1 MSDRIIEKKILEL
14 LELENGDLKKLGID
28 LEAYVNDE
36 LNSKKIENILDE
48 LIDELRTYY
57 IKNDSK
63 MYPFSDEIDSEIANK
78 INDVVKKTLV
88 IYDSFAIV
96 RNMELQEADKLLDE
110 IFENCILRCDLE
122 YINKEIEAYSEV
134 DVPKLKQFIS
144 AFRSMIYDCVSKLL
158 NENSIKRSLE
168 VNTDLNSILVNS
180 VVQNIN
186 SNFFELKLNY
196 LVNGMRN
203 QMDK

>member
-14 LELENGDLKKLGID
+14 LELENGSIEKLGID

-36 LNSKKIENILDE
+36 LKSKKIEDKLDG

-57 IKNDSK
+57 VKNDSK
-63 MYPFSDEIDSEIANK
+63 MYPFSDEVDSEIANK

-122 YINKEIEAYSEV
+122 YINKKIQAYNEV
-134 DVPKLKQFIS
+134 DVLKLKQFIS
-144 AFRSMIYDCVSKLL
+144 AFRSIIYDCVSKLL
-158 NENSIKRSLE
+158 NETSIKKSLE
-168 VNTDLNSILVNS
+168 VNTDLNSLLVNS
-180 VVQNIN
+180 VAQNIN

-196 LVNGMRN
+196 LVNGMRD
-203 QMDK
+203 QMDE